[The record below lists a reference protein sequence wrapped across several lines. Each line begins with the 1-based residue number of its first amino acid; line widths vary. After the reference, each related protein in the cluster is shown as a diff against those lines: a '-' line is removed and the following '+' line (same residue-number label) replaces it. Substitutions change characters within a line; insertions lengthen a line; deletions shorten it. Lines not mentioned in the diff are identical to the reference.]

1 MNFLLSA
8 GEASGDTYGAQL
20 IDSLRQ
26 LAPNSTFFGMGGEKM
41 QTSGAELLVNANEV
55 AVVGLAEVVTHLPAI
70 RRRFKRLVAEAARRK
85 PDAAILVDFP
95 DFNLRLARELHRLGI
110 PVFYFVSPQIWA
122 WRTSRVKQIK
132 KYVRKMIVI
141 FPFEQEFYRR
151 HGVEVSYVGHPLAY
165 APPPQISREEFA
177 AKHSLDPKKQWIA
190 LLPGSRR
197 KEVRL
202 NLPAMVEAAQLL
214 QKQNED
220 FEFIL
225 PVASTLNAD
234 WLREQL
240 EMQGLKPQF
249 TSAPDAALK
258 GRSSTESLA
267 SSTSQGPVAGWSRP
281 SDTSGPEQP
290 SAAAK
295 GSEPSDI
302 IVPETQP
309 ATAGWS
315 RPSGLRSEPLNTP
328 ASAAEVKSEGQIIHL
343 THNARATL
351 MHARAAVVASGTATV
366 EAALSGTPFVVVYRL
381 APLTW
386 LLGRRMVK
394 LDTFAMPNLIAGKK
408 IVTELIQKDFT
419 AQNVF
424 RELNAI
430 IPDGPARR
438 QMEAALKMV
447 RERLHDSQDAE
458 PPARRAAGEIV
469 SALKMK

>member
-1 MNFLLSA
+1 MYFLLSA

-20 IDSLRQ
+20 IDALRQ
-26 LAPNSTFFGMGGEKM
+26 PAPGSTFFGMGGEKM
-41 QTSGAELLVNANEV
+41 HASGTELLVHANEV
-55 AVVGLAEVVTHLPAI
+55 AVVGLVEVVRHLPDI
-70 RRRFKRLVAEAARRK
+70 RRRFKHLVAEAARRK
-85 PDAAILVDFP
+85 PDAAILIDFP

-122 WRTSRVKQIK
+122 WRTGRVQQIK

-165 APPPQISREEFA
+165 VPLPQISREEFA
-177 AKHSLDPKKQWIA
+177 ARHHLDPRKQWIA

-202 NLPAMVEAAQLL
+202 NLPTMIQAAGLL
-214 QKQNED
+214 QQQSAE
-220 FEFIL
+220 FEFLL
-225 PVASTLNAD
+225 PVASTLNQN

-240 EMQGLKPQF
+240 
-249 TSAPDAALK
+249 ALC
-258 GRSSTESLA
+258 
-267 SSTSQGPVAGWSRP
+267 
-281 SDTSGPEQP
+281 
-290 SAAAK
+290 
-295 GSEPSDI
+295 
-302 IVPETQP
+302 
-309 ATAGWS
+309 TAGWS
-315 RPSGLRSEPLNTP
+315 RPSGLRSEPLKNP
-328 ASAAEVKSEGQIIHL
+328 ASAAEVADHKRQTRASTHEGPLVHL
-343 THNARATL
+343 TDNARATL

-386 LLGRRMVK
+386 LLGRRLVK

-408 IVTELIQKDFT
+408 VVPELIQKDFT

-430 IPDGPARR
+430 IPDGPARQ
-438 QMEAALKMV
+438 QMEADLRMVQQRLRDSQHAESPAQRAAQEILGALKTGV
-447 RERLHDSQDAE
+447 KS
-458 PPARRAAGEIV
+458 I
-469 SALKMK
+469 